1 MEGARLVV
9 GLGNPGPRYARTR
22 HNIGFMV
29 VDELF
34 SRAAGQ
40 NWQEKFSGEFSSI
53 RIGTVPSILLK
64 PLTYMNL
71 SGRSVARAAKYHR
84 FSVGSIVVV
93 HDDLDL
99 EFGTVRVKVGG
110 GTGGHKGIVSCKAEM
125 GSADFIRVRLGI
137 GRPVHGSATNFVL
150 ESFYEG
156 EKSVLVDVIER
167 GASAVETVVLHG
179 STRAMNEFNQRQ
191 GESNES

>member
-1 MEGARLVV
+1 MEGAWLVV
-9 GLGNPGPRYARTR
+9 GLGNPGPKYARTR

-34 SRAAGQ
+34 SRAAGRS
-40 NWQEKFSGEFSSI
+40 WQEKFSGEFSTI

-71 SGRSVARAAKYHR
+71 SGRSVARAAHYHR
-84 FSVGSIVVV
+84 FSAGNIVVV

-110 GTGGHKGIVSCKAEM
+110 GTGGHKGIVSCKADM

-150 ESFYEG
+150 ESFNED
-156 EKSVLVDVIER
+156 ERSVLVDVTER
-167 GASAVETVVLHG
+167 GASAVEAVVLHG
-179 STRAMNEFNQRQ
+179 SVRAMNDFNQRQ
-191 GESNES
+191 GENNES